1 MEKADKLF
9 EGKVIFVVD
18 GKQII
23 KDETGKGIEF
33 KNADVSNII
42 SMLAGEGRFSLYFD
56 TDKEEN
62 LKIIKE
68 LVENIFGKGAEATK
82 TMISLGTTYTANMFA
97 ELFKKDAPTKCFS
110 NAYDGNVSQEIV
122 AGAFKEILTGEKNY
136 NEFVEYKKAEGFKY
150 KDAITNEFEKIVLS
164 SIDNDKTIKSEEKTA
179 MLRQYVMGFMIS
191 YIEKHFD
198 KFYEIPDR
206 DWNKIIDIKQMDIN
220 VKNQIIYR
228 IIYLLLSGNSPE
240 TIKENLSIVDK
251 NQQKEG
257 SMEEIVKRTK
267 NGIMSKNI
275 SNMLIKTDSVMD
287 AELIS
292 EENSIALAM
301 YNDINILLEDS
312 SKKSIVYKNEKT
324 NSNEQSRKIRSD
336 NNSKEYTKESIV
348 YKNEVKNKKMARI
361 TILVIF
367 LLPFVVCR
375 LSLPLPLPL
384 SLSSFRGNL
393 LPWQSIAK

>member
-1 MEKADKLF
+1 
-9 EGKVIFVVD
+9 
-18 GKQII
+18 
-23 KDETGKGIEF
+23 
-33 KNADVSNII
+33 
-42 SMLAGEGRFSLYFD
+42 
-56 TDKEEN
+56 
-62 LKIIKE
+62 
-68 LVENIFGKGAEATK
+68 
-82 TMISLGTTYTANMFA
+82 
-97 ELFKKDAPTKCFS
+97 
-110 NAYDGNVSQEIV
+110 
-122 AGAFKEILTGEKNY
+122 
-136 NEFVEYKKAEGFKY
+136 
-150 KDAITNEFEKIVLS
+150 
-164 SIDNDKTIKSEEKTA
+164 
-179 MLRQYVMGFMIS
+179 MGFMIS

-312 SKKSIVYKNEKT
+312 LVPIATNKAERIDLVRATKSIA
-324 NSNEQSRKIRSD
+324 RK
-336 NNSKEYTKESIV
+336 
-348 YKNEVKNKKMARI
+348 A
-361 TILVIF
+361 
-367 LLPFVVCR
+367 
-375 LSLPLPLPL
+375 
-384 SLSSFRGNL
+384 
-393 LPWQSIAK
+393 

>member
-1 MEKADKLF
+1 
-9 EGKVIFVVD
+9 
-18 GKQII
+18 
-23 KDETGKGIEF
+23 
-33 KNADVSNII
+33 
-42 SMLAGEGRFSLYFD
+42 
-56 TDKEEN
+56 
-62 LKIIKE
+62 
-68 LVENIFGKGAEATK
+68 
-82 TMISLGTTYTANMFA
+82 MISLGTTYTANMFA

-110 NAYDGNVSQEIV
+110 NAYELGYEAVFGNVSQEIV

-257 SMEEIVKRTK
+257 SMEELVRNTK
-267 NGIMSKNI
+267 DNKTSKNI
-275 SNMLIKTDSVMD
+275 TKMLIKTDSVMD

-312 SKKSIVYKNEKT
+312 LVPIATNKAERIDLVRATKSIA
-324 NSNEQSRKIRSD
+324 RK
-336 NNSKEYTKESIV
+336 
-348 YKNEVKNKKMARI
+348 A
-361 TILVIF
+361 
-367 LLPFVVCR
+367 
-375 LSLPLPLPL
+375 
-384 SLSSFRGNL
+384 
-393 LPWQSIAK
+393 